1 MIIRGLNLLKNI
13 KNLNRLKRTKQI
25 DFYATNFE
33 YLITKKGVRITY
45 LLEKWMLCY
54 VFFLLCSVV
63 YKTTEAYPC

>member
-1 MIIRGLNLLKNI
+1 MIMIIRGLNLLKNI

-45 LLEKWMLCY
+45 LLEK
-54 VFFLLCSVV
+54 
-63 YKTTEAYPC
+63 